1 MGSVDK
7 AIITFHGVNKP
18 QGYWPKYIC
27 TEGDVC
33 GDYIGNF
40 KTDKGQEA
48 HLGLLPLLHCQTPPP
63 TVTALCSFFNQAL
76 SSVH

>member
-18 QGYWPKYIC
+18 QGYWPKYIR
-27 TEGDVC
+27 TEGDVY

-40 KTDKGQEA
+40 KIDMGQEA
-48 HLGLLPLLHCQTPPP
+48 HLGLLPLLH
-63 TVTALCSFFNQAL
+63 
-76 SSVH
+76 

>member
-27 TEGDVC
+27 AQEVC

-48 HLGLLPLLHCQTPPP
+48 HLGLLPLLH
-63 TVTALCSFFNQAL
+63 
-76 SSVH
+76 

>member
-18 QGYWPKYIC
+18 QGYWPRHIY
-27 TEGDVC
+27 TEGDAY

-40 KTDKGQEA
+40 KIDKGPEA
-48 HLGLLPLLHCQTPPP
+48 HLGLLPLL
-63 TVTALCSFFNQAL
+63 N
-76 SSVH
+76 

>member
-18 QGYWPKYIC
+18 QGHWPKYIC
-27 TEGDVC
+27 AEEVC

-48 HLGLLPLLHCQTPPP
+48 HLGLLPLLHLQTPPP
-63 TVTALCSFFNQAL
+63 TRNCSQQGFFNQAL
-76 SSVH
+76 SGVH